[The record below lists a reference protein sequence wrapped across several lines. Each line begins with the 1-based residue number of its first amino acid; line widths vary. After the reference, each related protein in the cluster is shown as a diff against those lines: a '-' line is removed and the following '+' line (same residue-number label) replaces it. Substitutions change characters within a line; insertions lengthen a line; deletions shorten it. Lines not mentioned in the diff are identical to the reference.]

1 MTGGDTDLYTIEDC
15 LKIEIN
21 ITRITSLDMRTALL
35 LNVRNIKEKD
45 IWVIKVVNVWVIVMG
60 KNVDSING

>member
-1 MTGGDTDLYTIEDC
+1 MG
-15 LKIEIN
+15 

-60 KNVDSING
+60 KNVDSINA